1 MLYYGGFFDVGYV
14 LVLIGLLISLWA
26 SWNVK
31 STFRRY
37 QNTRNSRGLT
47 AAQVARQILD
57 DNGLYQIRIERVS
70 GNLTDHYDPKGNV
83 IRLSDSVHD
92 STSVAA
98 IGVAAHECGHAV
110 QHAVNYFPMQIRSAI
125 IPVTQ
130 LGSRLWYI
138 VFVLGL
144 IFSNSY
150 AGMPLQMIGILLF
163 SLIVLFQLVTLPVEF
178 NASRRAMQTLESR
191 YILAGEELSGARK
204 VLTAAALTY
213 VAALLGSI
221 LQLIRLLGVSKRNN
235 RR

>member
-47 AAQVARQILD
+47 AAQAARQILD

>member
-1 MLYYGGFFDVGYV
+1 MPYYDGFFDVGYV

>member
-1 MLYYGGFFDVGYV
+1 MPYYDGFFDVGYV

-47 AAQVARQILD
+47 AAQVVRQILD

-150 AGMPLQMIGILLF
+150 AGMLLRMIGILLF

-191 YILAGEELSGARK
+191 YILADEELSGARK

>member
-37 QNTRNSRGLT
+37 QNTRNSRDLT

-57 DNGLYQIRIERVS
+57 DNGLYQIRIERIS

>member
-125 IPVTQ
+125 IPMTQ

-178 NASRRAMQTLESR
+178 NASRRAMQTLENR

>member
-178 NASRRAMQTLESR
+178 NASRRAMQTLENR

>member
-57 DNGLYQIRIERVS
+57 DNGLYQIRIERIS

>member
-98 IGVAAHECGHAV
+98 IGIAAHECGHAV